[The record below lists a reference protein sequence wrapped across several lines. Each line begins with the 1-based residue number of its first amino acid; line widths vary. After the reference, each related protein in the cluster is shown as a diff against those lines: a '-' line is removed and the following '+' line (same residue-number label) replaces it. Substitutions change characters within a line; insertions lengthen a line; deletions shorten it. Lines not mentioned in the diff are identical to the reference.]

1 MPVIRSNFLFWL
13 YTLVCQDGSIYT
25 GITTDTARRLHEH
38 NHTTRGAKYTRSRR
52 PVVLLAQKEVGTKSD
67 ALKLEWKLKKMRR
80 EQKLIWIKENME
92 LVNCLP

>member
-1 MPVIRSNFLFWL
+1 MFHL
-13 YTLVCQDGSIYT
+13 YVLVCRDQSLYT
-25 GITTDTARRLHEH
+25 GITTDTTRRLHDH

-80 EQKLIWIKENME
+80 EQKLSWIKENME

>member
-1 MPVIRSNFLFWL
+1 MIENYSYFIYILKCNDQSV
-13 YTLVCQDGSIYT
+13 YT
-25 GITTDTARRLHEH
+25 GITTDIARRLHEH

-80 EQKLIWIKENME
+80 EQKLSWIKENMD